1 MVLLWTGM
9 RIGEVHSLQWS
20 HIDLEKGAINLKYFI
35 DKETQVET
43 FNKAFREDDLPLHPV
58 LWEYIKGLKQKLNSQ
73 EVYLIDNGEGKP
85 YYKDP
90 GYVSRMFSKI
100 FKKCGIDKKPTH
112 SFRFTLATSLRNAQ
126 TQIQTAMMLIRHKDQ
141 KTLARYEDPT
151 TLEQGREALLK
162 IQNPLSDE

>member
-1 MVLLWTGM
+1 MN
-9 RIGEVHSLQWS
+9 S
-20 HIDLEKGAINLKYFI
+20 H
-35 DKETQVET
+35 
-43 FNKAFREDDLPLHPV
+43 
-58 LWEYIKGLKQKLNSQ
+58 
-73 EVYLIDNGEGKP
+73 EVYLIDNGEGDP

-100 FKKCGIDKKPTH
+100 FKRLGIDKKPTH
-112 SFRFTLATSLRNAQ
+112 SFRFTLATSLKNAQ

-151 TLEQGREALLK
+151 TLEQSREALLK